1 MSWRISCNRNS
12 TEHVGRS
19 YPDNDNDARN
29 YDNGRSYPDNRIQ
42 MGHSAE
48 HNHNRTTT
56 FCAGTNQMFEE
67 LRNR

>member
-1 MSWRISCNRNS
+1 
-12 TEHVGRS
+12 VGRS